1 MAGGGGREVE
11 GEEIGKSGDES
22 APDEFHLQR
31 LRREEVVTM
40 MTDANARIADFSY
53 MRKQRREILLHNMT
67 VQLNFVFMYFRGSDH
82 SPFFPSCKHVAQD
95 YNYERIISYF
105 LNRKRKRDT
114 AHIPT

>member
-53 MRKQRREILLHNMT
+53 RRKQRKELLLHNMT
-67 VQLNFVFMYFRGSDH
+67 VQH
-82 SPFFPSCKHVAQD
+82 STLFLCISEVQIILSSFLHV
-95 YNYERIISYF
+95 NM
-105 LNRKRKRDT
+105 
-114 AHIPT
+114 